1 VESSSLDLA
10 KGLATVTTPPVSP
23 HPGTGEVVVYVDAS
37 RSMRGFAGCSSNPTE
52 FTNTL
57 DRVTSSLTIGNVVQF
72 GEVSKGSAVVFKVVP
87 MGKEVRCPGFYD
99 RLQNPDY
106 ALFKAALGD
115 SSGRT
120 YLYFTDGVQS
130 DWQGNNP
137 GPSLDLLEQWMKSG
151 RTLAILAFRSRF
163 DGQAWSEQS
172 QRMIA
177 NIATTERPFYLFI
190 LAQSDEAMNRT
201 LQKLPVSLMNTAR
214 TIRFG
219 REAVQCKALPGDVP
233 KYKSSSTPP
242 WSLIEHPNIKAGKSL
257 LDYRCDLRAE
267 YPIAEVRPRV
277 TLDYKKWDGKAFVA
291 QPGPPT
297 GSALT
302 PLPSSGAGG
311 GSVVRLQG
319 SLPKDEST
327 RYGFYAVRIEGEP
340 GLPRTWVDSLST
352 DSDAQPDTFAKTY
365 RFSWLIE
372 RLAKADLAMRPPVGY
387 GITVKYR

>member
-1 VESSSLDLA
+1 
-10 KGLATVTTPPVSP
+10 
-23 HPGTGEVVVYVDAS
+23 
-37 RSMRGFAGCSSNPTE
+37 MRGFAGCSNPTE

-57 DRVTSSLTIGNVVQF
+57 DRVTSSLTVGSVVQF
-72 GEVSKGSAVVFKVVP
+72 GEAKGSAENIKVVP

-106 ALFKAALGD
+106 AVFRRALDD

-137 GPSLDLLEQWMKSG
+137 GPTLNALEAWMTSG

-163 DGQAWSEQS
+163 DGEAWSEQA

-177 NIATTERPFYLFI
+177 NITTTDRPFYLFI
-190 LAQSDEAMNRT
+190 LAQSDEAMNGT
-201 LQKLPVSLMNTAR
+201 LRKLPAALMTAAR
-214 TIRFG
+214 IIRFG
-219 REAVQCKALPGDVP
+219 REAVQCKVLPGDVP
-233 KYKSSSTPP
+233 KYKSTTTPP
-242 WSLIEHPNIKAGKSL
+242 WSLIEHPNIKPGKSL

-277 TLDYKKWDGKAFVA
+277 TLEYQKWDGKAFVA
-291 QPGPPT
+291 QPRPPI
-297 GSALT
+297 GSALI
-302 PLPSSGAGG
+302 PLPVGDSGA

-319 SLPKDEST
+319 SLPKEEST
-327 RYGFYAVRIEGEP
+327 RYGFYTVHIEGEP
-340 GLPRTWVDSLST
+340 GVLRTWIDSLST
-352 DSDAQPDTFAKTY
+352 DSDAKPDTFAKTY

-372 RLAKADLAMRPPVGY
+372 RLAKADLGMRPPAGY